1 MALALAYVYP
11 FCFPRRQN
19 GKLSNTKFYILSE
32 FLIRCMSTL
41 ADRGVDLET

>member
-19 GKLSNTKFYILSE
+19 GKLNNTKFYILSE
-32 FLIRCMSTL
+32 FIRCMTTL